1 MMIIKKLIAII
12 AIINKIETLVKYIVS
27 SLDELKGFII
37 KIFFKLLKL
46 FFKFKLVNY
55 RHYFYI

>member
-12 AIINKIETLVKYIVS
+12 AIINKIEALVKYIVS

-37 KIFFKLLKL
+37 KIFFK
-46 FFKFKLVNY
+46 
-55 RHYFYI
+55 